1 MSITWSTPGAHDE
14 LLQDAD
20 PLKPKR
26 KQTNMPFLR
35 KRTILKSSL
44 PKPYPF
50 QAVFRWSAFM
60 ANAEVLCSAGVS
72 MVSRLCFVQY
82 CCRHLLHVKNIRKY
96 IWETNRYYES
106 LKRAYERVVS
116 HLLSPAVQCAKVSLR
131 DVLPHLQAE
140 SAARSR
146 KIGRHAVYVGR
157 FLFVGNARSTP
168 SEAIK
173 VSDNLRIS
181 VGHRC
186 RML

>member
-1 MSITWSTPGAHDE
+1 
-14 LLQDAD
+14 
-20 PLKPKR
+20 
-26 KQTNMPFLR
+26 
-35 KRTILKSSL
+35 
-44 PKPYPF
+44 
-50 QAVFRWSAFM
+50 M

-82 CCRHLLHVKNIRKY
+82 CCRNLLHVKNIRKY

-106 LKRAYERVVS
+106 LKRAYQSVVS
-116 HLLSPAVQCAKVSLR
+116 HLLSPAVQCAKVSFR

-157 FLFVGNARSTP
+157 FLFVGNACSTS

-181 VGHRC
+181 VRHRC
-186 RML
+186 RMLQGW